1 MKPSTFA
8 LAVVALLAPSAC
20 AAQRPQGPAAH
31 DAPAPPAKAAVV
43 LEEFASGLEFPWGLA
58 FLPDGRALVTE
69 RAGRLRFVDPQGKVS
84 APIGG
89 VPAVFDEGQ
98 GGLLG
103 LAIDPDFASNGLI
116 YFAFAEPDPKDAR
129 LAGTALARARLDG
142 DRLTDVDILFRQTPK
157 LNSGL
162 HFGGRVVVAKDG
174 TLFLTTGERYR
185 RDRAQELTGHLGKVI
200 RITREGGAPPDNPF
214 VGRNDARP
222 EIWSYGHRNL
232 QGAALH
238 PETGALWT
246 HEHGA
251 QGGDEINIPQAGKN
265 YGWPIITYGIDYSG
279 LPIGEGAAKQGLAQP
294 LYYWN
299 PSIAPSGMAF
309 YDGAAIPQWRGDLL
323 VGSLKFGFVE
333 RLDLDGDQV
342 IGSERLFEAEIQDRV
357 RDVVVGPDGWVYVLT
372 DNPDGRILRI
382 RPR

>member
-31 DAPAPPAKAAVV
+31 DAPAPSAQAAVV
-43 LEEFASGLEFPWGLA
+43 LEEFATGLEFPWGLA

-69 RAGRLRFVDPQGKVS
+69 RSGRLRFVDAHGKVS

-89 VPAVFDEGQ
+89 APAVFDEGQ

-142 DRLTDVDILFRQTPK
+142 DRLTDVDILFRQSPK

-200 RITREGGAPPDNPF
+200 RITRAGGAPPDNPF

-279 LPIGEGAAKQGLAQP
+279 LPIGEGAAKQGLEQP